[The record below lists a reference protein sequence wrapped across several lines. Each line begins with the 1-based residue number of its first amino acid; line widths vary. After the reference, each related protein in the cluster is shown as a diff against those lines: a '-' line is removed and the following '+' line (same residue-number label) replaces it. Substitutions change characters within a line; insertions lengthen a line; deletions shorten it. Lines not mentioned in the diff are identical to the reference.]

1 MKGRQGENP
10 GEVGL
15 TAKKKVYFFFLG
27 SAFFSGFFAMVK
39 TPPLP
44 KRAGVF
50 YSIEV
55 YKYFLSPRHQLSRFI
70 Y

>member
-27 SAFFSGFFAMVK
+27 SAFFSGFFAMVNH
-39 TPPLP
+39 LHSL
-44 KRAGVF
+44 RGLEFFIVL
-50 YSIEV
+50 
-55 YKYFLSPRHQLSRFI
+55 KYISTF
-70 Y
+70 